1 MRGSGGS
8 EAGLSLLHG
17 AYLLCFGFSPVY
29 RQVESSPPN
38 MDITIVIP
46 NLNGASVLPATLAAV
61 AAGSGLLTQEVV
73 RVDNASTDESVA

>member
-1 MRGSGGS
+1 
-8 EAGLSLLHG
+8 
-17 AYLLCFGFSPVY
+17 
-29 RQVESSPPN
+29 